1 MNYEFSLN
9 KTAMFSLVAGS
20 IIIGILMFGAGL
32 VVGSQWLTAS
42 AASADAVAKNES
54 PDVPA
59 EPVLNEAGPAAPKA
73 NAPKKVIPDAAPTK
87 PAVPAPQQHIV
98 APAAQAAAGAQ
109 VVNGGIEI
117 IQEAAADPSA
127 DGGEAEPEYV

>member
-9 KTAMFSLVAGS
+9 KTALLSLVAGS

-32 VVGSQWLTAS
+32 VVGSQWLTTS

-59 EPVLNEAGPAAPKA
+59 
-73 NAPKKVIPDAAPTK
+73 
-87 PAVPAPQQHIV
+87 
-98 APAAQAAAGAQ
+98 
-109 VVNGGIEI
+109 
-117 IQEAAADPSA
+117 
-127 DGGEAEPEYV
+127 